1 MSEDLAKLRR
11 RRLAGD
17 YPVAFFVRATEEE
30 AAKIRENAATA
41 RRPLSR
47 FLAEAGTRT
56 DGKALPDVDEMRE
69 ERAREMDVLEGL
81 MFQLRKVGINLNQ
94 LAHRENSA
102 DLGSAALPPTDAEIQ
117 QATQAIEEV
126 VNLIR
131 DRLV

>member
-1 MSEDLAKLRR
+1 MSEDLEKLKR

-17 YPVAFFVRATEEE
+17 YSVAFFVRATEEE
-30 AAKIRENAATA
+30 AARIRENAATA

-47 FLAEAGTRT
+47 FLAEVGTRA
-56 DGKALPDVDEMRE
+56 DGKALPDVDVLRQEN
-69 ERAREMDVLEGL
+69 AREMDVLEGL

-102 DLGSAALPPTDAEIQ
+102 DLGGAALPPTDAEIQ
-117 QATQAIEEV
+117 EATQAIEEV
-126 VNLIR
+126 VRLIR

>member
-1 MSEDLAKLRR
+1 MTEDLEKLRR

-17 YPVAFFVRATEEE
+17 YPVAFFVRATDEE
-30 AAKIRENAATA
+30 AAKIRENAAAA

-56 DGKALPDVDEMRE
+56 DGKALPDVDVIRQEK
-69 ERAREMDVLEGL
+69 AREMDVLEGL

-102 DLGSAALPPTDAEIQ
+102 DLGGAALPPTDAEIQ
-117 QATQAIEEV
+117 EATQAIEEV
-126 VNLIR
+126 ARLIR